1 MAKRQDL
8 MVVFEQVST
17 KYPSVIVV
25 DPSNY
30 LCEGDVCPLTNN
42 GKSIFKDENHLSYS
56 GSLLLGQR
64 LLDSH
69 ILN

>member
-1 MAKRQDL
+1 MEI
-8 MVVFEQVST
+8 FTQVAT
-17 KYPSVIVV
+17 NYPSAIVV

-30 LCEGDVCPLTNN
+30 LCEDDVCPLTNN